1 MDYVLHVFLS
11 DTTDLVNR
19 AFVYD
24 IAGTPYIATT
34 FAGRAA
40 AQKLYR
46 AGNLWWRF
54 GTFTIVTPVVAAPIL
69 ILFWVIQQK
78 ACKEG
83 LVQKRNSRRT
93 WSSRSSITLLNLTVV
108 FGVSM
113 QDAGYITNIS
123 SIESCF
129 WSVPLGP
136 NLIADS
142 SAKVGRL
149 KWTAMPGM
157 PLILLGSGLMIHFH
171 YPHSPIGYVVM
182 CEIFKAFGG
191 DTLVICHEMAAMAAG
206 SHETI
211 AVAFVLVGLSSKIGG
226 SVGTAISGAIW
237 SNTVPEYLEKYLPA
251 DKKGKAIELYGVHGD
266 GAAVSNGDG
275 GARDDDACVW
285 GGVTANADCRGVCVC
300 PLQFWGLR
308 CGRIF
313 G

>member
-1 MDYVLHVFLS
+1 
-11 DTTDLVNR
+11 
-19 AFVYD
+19 
-24 IAGTPYIATT
+24 
-34 FAGRAA
+34 
-40 AQKLYR
+40 
-46 AGNLWWRF
+46 
-54 GTFTIVTPVVAAPIL
+54 
-69 ILFWVIQQK
+69 
-78 ACKEG
+78 
-83 LVQKRNSRRT
+83 
-93 WSSRSSITLLNLTVV
+93 
-108 FGVSM
+108 M
-113 QDAGYITNIS
+113 QDIS
-123 SIESCF
+123 PTYPASSLA
-129 WSVPLGP
+129 SGP
-136 NLIADS
+136 FHSDHS